1 MTRINVSV
9 PPKELSDR
17 HLIAEHRELK
27 RIPNAI
33 RSGRA
38 VIENIPAKFTLG
50 KGHVKFFY
58 DKLLFLRNRY
68 ELLYEECI
76 NRGFKVTY
84 YGNAWADIPVR
95 LMNDY
100 LPTAEDDIIIR
111 ERINERTQNPRAL
124 MK

>member
-1 MTRINVSV
+1 V

-33 RSGRA
+33 NSGRA
-38 VIENIPAKFTLG
+38 VIENIPARFTLG

-58 DKLLFLRNRY
+58 DKLLFLKNRY
-68 ELLYEECI
+68 ELLNEECI

-111 ERINERTQNPRAL
+111 ERINERTQNRRVL
-124 MK
+124 KK

>member
-58 DKLLFLRNRY
+58 DKQLFLKVRY
-68 ELLYEECI
+68 EQLYSECI

-84 YGNAWADIPVR
+84 YGNAWDGIPDN

-100 LPTAEDDIIIR
+100 SPTKGDDRIIR
-111 ERINERTQNPRAL
+111 KRIKERT
-124 MK
+124 